1 MPYKILKR
9 GKEYILKSPT
19 QEYKHKILAKAKAQ
33 KRMLEEREAKVVQR
47 VSQKQAVKTNV
58 VVNVAP
64 STKRRNYGATRAVA
78 RPDKAPVPER
88 IQMLPAALPSAQQIA
103 YELQVLNRSQH
114 LPRTDILERR
124 TIPTQPEI
132 VLQPRP
138 IPVPVIDPTKYT
150 YDREVPDYF
159 LRPDLFEPEIQIP
172 VADVPQEQ
180 REVTDFD
187 FMSVTELRRQLR
199 ERNIPGGYKMR
210 KQEMIDLLKK
220 L

>member
-1 MPYKILKR
+1 
-9 GKEYILKSPT
+9 
-19 QEYKHKILAKAKAQ
+19 
-33 KRMLEEREAKVVQR
+33 
-47 VSQKQAVKTNV
+47 
-58 VVNVAP
+58 
-64 STKRRNYGATRAVA
+64 
-78 RPDKAPVPER
+78 
-88 IQMLPAALPSAQQIA
+88 
-103 YELQVLNRSQH
+103 
-114 LPRTDILERR
+114 
-124 TIPTQPEI
+124 

-138 IPVPVIDPTKYT
+138 IQVPVIDPTKYA